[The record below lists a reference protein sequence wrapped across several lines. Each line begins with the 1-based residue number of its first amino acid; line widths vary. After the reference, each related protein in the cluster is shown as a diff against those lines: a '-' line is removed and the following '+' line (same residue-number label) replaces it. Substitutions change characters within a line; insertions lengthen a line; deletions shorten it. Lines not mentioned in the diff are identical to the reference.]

1 MPLEDII
8 APNLRI
14 LFVGYNPSL
23 RSAEVGHH
31 FAGRNN
37 GFWRILHE
45 SGLTKQRLFAEQ
57 DDRLRELGMG
67 LTNLVARPT
76 RAAAELTAADY
87 QQGRGELLEKLEQY
101 QPRSICYVGI
111 GLYKIFARRPRC
123 DFGWQPQS
131 VVEGI
136 ADFVAPSTSGLNR
149 MPYQEQLTIYRHLA
163 EWLAADAATTNGQ
176 NSTVRR
182 DAPSSQ

>member
-37 GFWRILHE
+37 GFWRILHD
-45 SGLTKQRLFAEQ
+45 SGLTEQRLTAEE
-57 DDRLRELGMG
+57 DLSLLRIGMG

-76 RAAAELTAADY
+76 RAAAELTSADY
-87 QQGRGELLEKLEQY
+87 QQGRSELLQKLDQY
-101 QPRSICYVGI
+101 RPRRICYVGI
-111 GLYKIFARRPRC
+111 GLYKVFARLSKC
-123 DFGWQPQS
+123 QFGWQARP
-131 VVEGI
+131 VVAGI

-149 MPYQEQLTIYRHLA
+149 MPYQEQLAIYRQLA
-163 EWLAADAATTNGQ
+163 QGLPQ
-176 NSTVRR
+176 
-182 DAPSSQ
+182 APLP